1 VEAVGWRPA
10 NCAFP
15 SSDSSLT
22 WGAIPQWLYRSG
34 TKRLILTT
42 RAAYGAS
49 QDEEEEGQTGPPIA
63 SRALRGGG
71 ECKKSIGRGFRR
83 GVPFAS

>member
-1 VEAVGWRPA
+1 
-10 NCAFP
+10 
-15 SSDSSLT
+15 
-22 WGAIPQWLYRSG
+22 
-34 TKRLILTT
+34 LILTT